1 MLFSFFHCHLTLVNR
16 QNGANQREEPF
27 SPPVDAGRPACLG
40 FSSLFTCNIFVIKV
54 FKLLFTYSFYIL
66 CQSILV
72 LDQINVDTCKPCHFS
87 PLVEILSIFLRQ
99 LMMMMLSMVRIMRRR
114 RMSTEQFQNLE
125 ITHISRA
132 RSSFNFSFKFALP
145 LFIHCL
151 FEEAA
156 TQDTVKKPFDK

>member
-1 MLFSFFHCHLTLVNR
+1 ME
-16 QNGANQREEPF
+16 QREEPF
-27 SPPVDAGRPACLG
+27 SPPVDAGRPARLC

-87 PLVEILSIFLRQ
+87 SLVETLSIFLRQ
-99 LMMMMLSMVRIMRRR
+99 LMMVMLSMARIMRRR
-114 RMSTEQFQNLE
+114 GMSTEQFQNLE

-132 RSSFNFSFKFALP
+132 RSSFNFSLKFALP

-151 FEEAA
+151 FKVAA
-156 TQDTVKKPFDK
+156 TQNIVYEQFDKWSFWLW